1 MLALLSIVSRFT
13 LSGFFLL
20 LAQLYQ
26 ISLVM
31 AEEKDVKLF
40 AEFAPVT
47 TEEWDAVIN
56 VDLKGADYDKKLV
69 WKPLEG
75 FSVRP
80 YYRAEDMKKLDHL
93 QYLPGQFPYVR
104 SNNTN
109 GNAWLVRQEV
119 LVEDVKAANAKALDI
134 LMKGVD
140 SLGFVFNTC
149 KELTAAELDTL
160 LAGISV
166 TAIEVNFVCCCK
178 SRNLASLFIEKMKKD
193 GINLSKVRGSVN
205 YSPLRSLTL
214 NGEWCADEAAAFANT
229 KEMIDGAAALP
240 NFKVLSVDG
249 SIFHNSGST
258 SVQELAF
265 ALAMGNEYM
274 AKLTDMGACATRI
287 AKAIRFN
294 FSVSSNYFMEI
305 AKFRAARMLWAKVLT
320 EYGVCEDSAKA
331 SIHAETSMWNQSV
344 YDPYVNMLRGTTE
357 AMSAAIAGVDSLTV
371 VPFDAAYRKSTDF
384 SDRIARNAQL
394 LLKEESHFDQVVDPS
409 AGSYY
414 IETLTDSI
422 AKAAW
427 ALFQQVEE
435 KGGYVS
441 AFTQGFVQESIKAT
455 AQKRD
460 MNIATRR
467 EIILGTNQYPNFT
480 EVAEA
485 DVTLEAISRAAAKKG
500 KVAESLAPYRGAM
513 AFEALRYKTD
523 KSGKEPKAFMLTIGA
538 LAMRRAR
545 AQFACNFFAC
555 AGLRTIDHNGYA
567 SIEEG
572 VKAALEA
579 KASVVVL
586 CSSDDE
592 YATYAP
598 EAYEMLKGKAIF
610 VVAGAP
616 ACEEELKAKGI
627 TNFINVKSN
636 VLETLKAYQAQLGI

>member
-1 MLALLSIVSRFT
+1 
-13 LSGFFLL
+13 
-20 LAQLYQ
+20 
-26 ISLVM
+26 M
-31 AEEKDVKLF
+31 AEDKDVKLF
-40 AEFAPVT
+40 AEFPPVT
-47 TEEWDAVIN
+47 TAQWDEVIN
-56 VDLKGADYDKKLV
+56 VDLKGADYEKKLV
-69 WKPLEG
+69 WKPMEG

-80 YYRAEDMKKLDHL
+80 YYRAEDLKNLNHL

-109 GNAWLVRQEV
+109 SNAWLVRQEI
-119 LVEDVKAANAKALDI
+119 LVDDVKEANAKALDI

-140 SLGFVFNTC
+140 SLGFVFNSC
-149 KELTAAELDTL
+149 KELSSAELDAL
-160 LAGISV
+160 LEGISV
-166 TAIEVNFVCCCK
+166 CAIEVNFVCCCK
-178 SRNLASLFIEKMKKD
+178 SRHLAKLFIEKMKKD
-193 GINLSKVRGSVN
+193 GVNLANVRGSIN
-205 YSPLRSLTL
+205 YSPLRNLTL
-214 NGEWCADEAAAFANT
+214 EGSWCSDEASAFANT
-229 KEMIDGAAALP
+229 KEMIEAAAVLP
-240 NFKVLSVDG
+240 NFKVVSVDA

-265 ALAMGNEYM
+265 ALSMGNEYL
-274 AKLTDMGACATRI
+274 AKLTDLGACPTMV

-305 AKFRAARMLWAKVLT
+305 AKFRAARMLWAEIVKS
-320 EYGVCEDSAKA
+320 YGVAENDAKM
-331 SIHAETSMWNQSV
+331 SVHAETSKWNQTV

-357 AMSAAIAGVDSLTV
+357 AMSATIAGVDSLTV
-371 VPFDAAYRKSTDF
+371 VPFDACYRKPTEF

-394 LLKEESHFDQVVDPS
+394 LLKEESHFDLVVDPS

-427 ALFQQVEE
+427 ALFKDAED
-435 KGGYVS
+435 KGGYVA
-441 AFTQGFVQESIKAT
+441 AFTQGFVQENIKAT

-467 EIILGTNQYPNFT
+467 DILLGTNQYPNFN

-485 DVTLEAISRAAAKKG
+485 DVTLEAISRAETKKG
-500 KVAESLAPYRGAM
+500 TAAEALALYRGSM

-567 SIEEG
+567 SVEEG

-579 KASVVVL
+579 KADIVVI
-586 CSSDDE
+586 CSSDDD

-616 ACEEELKAKGI
+616 ACEEELKSKGI
-627 TNFINVKSN
+627 TNFISVKSN
-636 VLETLKAYQAQLGI
+636 VLETLKGYQNQLGI

>member
-1 MLALLSIVSRFT
+1 
-13 LSGFFLL
+13 
-20 LAQLYQ
+20 
-26 ISLVM
+26 M
-31 AEEKDVKLF
+31 AEDKDVKLF

-47 TEEWDAVIN
+47 TAEWDAVIN

-80 YYRAEDMKKLDHL
+80 YYRAEDLKKLNHL

-109 GNAWLVRQEV
+109 SNAWLVRQEI
-119 LVEDVKAANAKALDI
+119 LVEDVKAANAKALDV

-140 SLGFVFNTC
+140 SLGFVFNSC

-160 LAGISV
+160 LEGICVS
-166 TAIEVNFVCCCK
+166 AIEVNFVCCCK
-178 SRNLASLFIEKMKKD
+178 SRNLAKLFIEKMKKA
-193 GINLSKVRGSVN
+193 GVNLADVRGSIN
-205 YSPLRSLTL
+205 YSPLSSLSL
-214 NGEWCADEAAAFANT
+214 NGEWCSDEAAAFANT
-229 KEMIDGAAALP
+229 KEMIEAAATLP

-265 ALAMGNEYM
+265 ALSMGNEYL
-274 AKLTDMGACATRI
+274 AKLTDLGVCATKV

-305 AKFRAARMLWAKVLT
+305 AKFRAARMLWAEIVKS
-320 EYGVCEDSAKA
+320 YGVAENDAKM
-331 SIHAETSMWNQSV
+331 SIHAETSKWNQTI

-357 AMSAAIAGVDSLTV
+357 AMSATIAGVDSLTV
-371 VPFDAAYRKSTDF
+371 VPFDAAYRQPTEF

-394 LLKEESHFDQVVDPS
+394 LLKEEAHFDLVVDPS

-427 ALFQQVEE
+427 ELFKQAEE
-435 KGGYVS
+435 KGGYVA
-441 AFTQGFVQESIKAT
+441 AFTAGFVQETIKAT

-467 EIILGTNQYPNFT
+467 DILLGTNQYPNFT

-485 DVTLEAISRAAAKKG
+485 EVTLEAITRAEAKKG
-500 KVAESLAPYRGAM
+500 AVAESLAPYRGAM
-513 AFEALRYKTD
+513 AFEALRFKTD

-567 SIEEG
+567 SVEEG

-579 KASVVVL
+579 KADVVVI

-592 YATYAP
+592 YTTYAP

-627 TNFINVKSN
+627 TNFISVKSN
-636 VLETLKAYQAQLGI
+636 VLETLKGYQKELGI

>member
-1 MLALLSIVSRFT
+1 
-13 LSGFFLL
+13 
-20 LAQLYQ
+20 
-26 ISLVM
+26 M
-31 AEEKDVKLF
+31 AEDKDVKLF

-47 TEEWDAVIN
+47 TAEWDAVIN

-80 YYRAEDMKKLDHL
+80 YYRAEDLKKLNHL

-109 GNAWLVRQEV
+109 SNAWLVRQEI
-119 LVEDVKAANAKALDI
+119 LVEDVKAANAKALDV

-140 SLGFVFNTC
+140 SLGFVFNSC

-160 LAGISV
+160 LEGICVS
-166 TAIEVNFVCCCK
+166 AIEVNFVCCCK
-178 SRNLASLFIEKMKKD
+178 SRNLAKLFIEKMKKA
-193 GINLSKVRGSVN
+193 GVNLADVRGSIN
-205 YSPLRSLTL
+205 YSPLSSLSL
-214 NGEWCADEAAAFANT
+214 NGEWCSDEVAAFANT
-229 KEMIDGAAALP
+229 KEMIEAAATLP

-249 SIFHNSGST
+249 SIFHNSGAT

-265 ALAMGNEYM
+265 ALSMGNEYL
-274 AKLTDMGACATRI
+274 AKLTDLGVCATKV

-305 AKFRAARMLWAKVLT
+305 AKFRAARMLWAEIVKS
-320 EYGVCEDSAKA
+320 YGVAENDAKM
-331 SIHAETSMWNQSV
+331 SIHAETSKWNQTI

-357 AMSAAIAGVDSLTV
+357 AMSATIAGVDSLTV
-371 VPFDAAYRKSTDF
+371 VPFDAAYRQPTEF

-394 LLKEESHFDQVVDPS
+394 LLKEEAHFDLVVDPS

-427 ALFQQVEE
+427 ELFKQAEE
-435 KGGYVS
+435 KGGYVA
-441 AFTQGFVQESIKAT
+441 AFTAGFVQETIKAT

-467 EIILGTNQYPNFT
+467 DILLGTNQYPNFT

-485 DVTLEAISRAAAKKG
+485 EVTLEAITRAEAKKG
-500 KVAESLAPYRGAM
+500 AVAETLAPYRGAM
-513 AFEALRYKTD
+513 AFEALRFKTD

-567 SIEEG
+567 SVEEG

-579 KASVVVL
+579 KADVVVI

-592 YATYAP
+592 YTTYAP

-627 TNFINVKSN
+627 TNFISVKSN
-636 VLETLKAYQAQLGI
+636 VLETLKGYQKELGI

>member
-1 MLALLSIVSRFT
+1 
-13 LSGFFLL
+13 
-20 LAQLYQ
+20 
-26 ISLVM
+26 M
-31 AEEKDVKLF
+31 AEDKDVKLF

-47 TEEWDAVIN
+47 TAEWDAVIN

-80 YYRAEDMKKLDHL
+80 YYRAEDLKKLNHL

-109 GNAWLVRQEV
+109 SNAWLVRQEI
-119 LVEDVKAANAKALDI
+119 LVEDVKAANAKALDV

-140 SLGFVFNTC
+140 SLGFVFNSC

-160 LAGISV
+160 LEGICVS
-166 TAIEVNFVCCCK
+166 AIEVNFVCCCK
-178 SRNLASLFIEKMKKD
+178 SRNLAKLFIEKMKKA
-193 GINLSKVRGSVN
+193 GVNLADVRGSIN
-205 YSPLRSLTL
+205 YSPLSSLSL
-214 NGEWCADEAAAFANT
+214 NGEWCSDEAAAFANT
-229 KEMIDGAAALP
+229 KEMIEAAATLP

-249 SIFHNSGST
+249 SIFHNSGAT

-265 ALAMGNEYM
+265 ALSMGNEYL
-274 AKLTDMGACATRI
+274 AKLTDLGACATMVT
-287 AKAIRFN
+287 KAIRFN

-305 AKFRAARMLWAKVLT
+305 AKFRAARMLWAEIVKS
-320 EYGVCEDSAKA
+320 YGVAENDAKM
-331 SIHAETSMWNQSV
+331 SIHAETSKWNQTI

-357 AMSAAIAGVDSLTV
+357 AMSATIAGVDSLTV
-371 VPFDAAYRKSTDF
+371 VPFDAAYRQPTEF

-394 LLKEESHFDQVVDPS
+394 LLKEEAHFDLVVDPS

-427 ALFQQVEE
+427 ELFKQAEE
-435 KGGYVS
+435 KGGYVA
-441 AFTQGFVQESIKAT
+441 AFTAGFVQETIKAT

-467 EIILGTNQYPNFT
+467 DILLGTNQYPNFT

-485 DVTLEAISRAAAKKG
+485 EVTLEAITRAEAKKG
-500 KVAESLAPYRGAM
+500 AVAESLAPYRGAM
-513 AFEALRYKTD
+513 AFEALRFKTD

-567 SIEEG
+567 SVEEG

-579 KASVVVL
+579 KADVVVI

-592 YATYAP
+592 YTTYAP

-627 TNFINVKSN
+627 TNFISVKSN
-636 VLETLKAYQAQLGI
+636 VLETLKGYQTQLGI

>member
-1 MLALLSIVSRFT
+1 
-13 LSGFFLL
+13 
-20 LAQLYQ
+20 
-26 ISLVM
+26 M

-56 VDLKGADYDKKLV
+56 VDLKGADYEKKLV

-80 YYRAEDMKKLDHL
+80 YYRAEDMKNLEHL

-109 GNAWLVRQEV
+109 SNAWLVRQDI

-140 SLGFVFNTC
+140 SLGFVFNSC
-149 KELTAAELDTL
+149 NELTAAELDTL

-166 TAIEVNFVCCCK
+166 VAVEVNFVCCCK
-178 SRNLASLFIEKMKKD
+178 SRNLTQLFIAKMKKD
-193 GINLSKVRGSVN
+193 GVNLAQVRGSIN
-205 YSPLRSLTL
+205 YSPLRNLTL
-214 NGEWCADEAAAFANT
+214 SGAWCADEAAAFANT
-229 KEMIDGAAALP
+229 KVMIEEAAALP
-240 NFKVLSVDG
+240 RFKVLSVDG
-249 SIFHNSGST
+249 SVFHNSGST

-265 ALAMGNEYM
+265 ALAMGNEYL
-274 AKLTDMGACATRI
+274 AKLTDLGACATSV

-320 EYGVCEDSAKA
+320 EYGVSECDAKA
-331 SIHAETSMWNQSV
+331 SIHAETSRWNQTV

-371 VPFDAAYRKSTDF
+371 VPFDAAYRNTTEF

-414 IETLTDSI
+414 IETLTASI

-427 ALFQQVEE
+427 ALFQEVEE
-435 KGGYVS
+435 KGGYVA
-441 AFTQGFVQESIKAT
+441 AFTAGFVQSAIKAT

-467 EIILGTNQYPNFT
+467 DTVLGTNQYPNFT
-480 EVAEA
+480 EVVEA
-485 DVTLEAISRAAAKKG
+485 DVTLEAITRAEATKG
-500 KVAESLAPYRGAM
+500 AVAESLVPYRGAM

-567 SIEEG
+567 SVEEG
-572 VKAALEA
+572 VNAALEA
-579 KASVVVL
+579 KADVVVI

-592 YATYAP
+592 YPTYAP

-627 TNFINVKSN
+627 TNFISVKSN
-636 VLETLKAYQAQLGI
+636 VLETLKGYQTQLGI

>member
-1 MLALLSIVSRFT
+1 
-13 LSGFFLL
+13 
-20 LAQLYQ
+20 
-26 ISLVM
+26 M
-31 AEEKDVKLF
+31 AEDKDVKLF

-47 TEEWDAVIN
+47 TAEWDAVIN

-80 YYRAEDMKKLDHL
+80 YYRAEDLKKLNHL

-109 GNAWLVRQEV
+109 SNAWLVRQEI
-119 LVEDVKAANAKALDI
+119 LVEDVKAANAKALDV

-140 SLGFVFNTC
+140 SLGFVFNSC

-160 LAGISV
+160 LEGICVS
-166 TAIEVNFVCCCK
+166 AIEVNFVCCCK
-178 SRNLASLFIEKMKKD
+178 SRNLAKLFIEKMKKA
-193 GINLSKVRGSVN
+193 GVNLADVRGSIN
-205 YSPLRSLTL
+205 YSPLSSLSL
-214 NGEWCADEAAAFANT
+214 NGEWCSDEAAAFANT
-229 KEMIDGAAALP
+229 KEMIEAAATLP

-249 SIFHNSGST
+249 SIFHNSGAT

-265 ALAMGNEYM
+265 ALSMGNEYL
-274 AKLTDMGACATRI
+274 AKLTDLGICASKV

-305 AKFRAARMLWAKVLT
+305 AKFRAARMLWAEIVKS
-320 EYGVCEDSAKA
+320 YGVAENDAKM
-331 SIHAETSMWNQSV
+331 SIHAETSKWNQTI

-357 AMSAAIAGVDSLTV
+357 AMSATIAGVDSLTV
-371 VPFDAAYRKSTDF
+371 VPFDAAYRQPTEF

-394 LLKEESHFDQVVDPS
+394 LLKEEAHFDLVVDPS

-427 ALFQQVEE
+427 ELFKQAEE
-435 KGGYVS
+435 KGGYVA
-441 AFTQGFVQESIKAT
+441 AFTAGFVQETIKAT

-467 EIILGTNQYPNFT
+467 DILLGTNQYPNFT

-485 DVTLEAISRAAAKKG
+485 EVTLEAITRAEAKKG
-500 KVAESLAPYRGAM
+500 AVAETLAPYRGAM
-513 AFEALRYKTD
+513 AFEALRFKTD

-567 SIEEG
+567 SVEEG

-579 KASVVVL
+579 KADVVVI

-592 YATYAP
+592 YTTYAP

-627 TNFINVKSN
+627 TNFISVKSN
-636 VLETLKAYQAQLGI
+636 VLETLKGYQKELGI

>member
-1 MLALLSIVSRFT
+1 
-13 LSGFFLL
+13 
-20 LAQLYQ
+20 
-26 ISLVM
+26 M
-31 AEEKDVKLF
+31 AEDKDVKLF

-47 TEEWDAVIN
+47 TAEWDAVIN

-80 YYRAEDMKKLDHL
+80 YYRAEDLKKLNHL

-109 GNAWLVRQEV
+109 SNAWLVRQEI
-119 LVEDVKAANAKALDI
+119 LVEDVKAANAKALDV

-140 SLGFVFNTC
+140 SLGFVFNSC

-160 LAGISV
+160 LEGICVS
-166 TAIEVNFVCCCK
+166 AIEVNFVCCCK
-178 SRNLASLFIEKMKKD
+178 SRNLAKLFIEKMKKA
-193 GINLSKVRGSVN
+193 GVNLADVRGSIN
-205 YSPLRSLTL
+205 YSPLSSLSL
-214 NGEWCADEAAAFANT
+214 NGEWCSDEAAAFANT
-229 KEMIDGAAALP
+229 KEMIEAAATLP

-249 SIFHNSGST
+249 SIFHNSGAT

-265 ALAMGNEYM
+265 ALSMGNEYL
-274 AKLTDMGACATRI
+274 AKLTDLGACATMVT
-287 AKAIRFN
+287 KAIRFN

-305 AKFRAARMLWAKVLT
+305 AKFRAARMLWAEIVKS
-320 EYGVCEDSAKA
+320 YGVAENDAKM
-331 SIHAETSMWNQSV
+331 SIHAETSKWNQTI

-357 AMSAAIAGVDSLTV
+357 AMSATIAGVDSLTV
-371 VPFDAAYRKSTDF
+371 VPFDAAYRQPTEF

-394 LLKEESHFDQVVDPS
+394 LLKEEAHFDLVVDPS

-427 ALFQQVEE
+427 ELFKQAEE
-435 KGGYVS
+435 KGGYVA
-441 AFTQGFVQESIKAT
+441 AFTAGFVQETIKAT

-467 EIILGTNQYPNFT
+467 DILLGTNQYPNFT

-485 DVTLEAISRAAAKKG
+485 EVTLEAITRAEAKKG
-500 KVAESLAPYRGAM
+500 AVAESLAPYRGAM
-513 AFEALRYKTD
+513 AFEALRFKTD

-567 SIEEG
+567 SVEEG

-579 KASVVVL
+579 KADVVVI

-592 YATYAP
+592 YTTYAP

-627 TNFINVKSN
+627 TNFISVKSN
-636 VLETLKAYQAQLGI
+636 VLETLKGYQAELGI

>member
-1 MLALLSIVSRFT
+1 
-13 LSGFFLL
+13 
-20 LAQLYQ
+20 
-26 ISLVM
+26 M
-31 AEEKDVKLF
+31 AEDKDVKLF

-47 TEEWDAVIN
+47 TAEWDAVIN

-80 YYRAEDMKKLDHL
+80 YYRAEDLKKLNHL

-109 GNAWLVRQEV
+109 SNAWLVRQEI
-119 LVEDVKAANAKALDI
+119 LVEDVKAANAKALDV

-140 SLGFVFNTC
+140 SLGFVFNSC

-160 LAGISV
+160 LEGICVS
-166 TAIEVNFVCCCK
+166 AIEVNFVCCCK
-178 SRNLASLFIEKMKKD
+178 SRNLATLFIEKMKKA
-193 GINLSKVRGSVN
+193 GVNLADVRGSIN
-205 YSPLRSLTL
+205 YSPLSSLSL
-214 NGEWCADEAAAFANT
+214 NGEWCSDEAAAFANT
-229 KEMIDGAAALP
+229 KEMIEAAATLP

-265 ALAMGNEYM
+265 ALSMGNEYL
-274 AKLTDMGACATRI
+274 AKLTDLGVCATKV

-305 AKFRAARMLWAKVLT
+305 AKFRAARMLWAEIVKS
-320 EYGVCEDSAKA
+320 YGVAENDAKM
-331 SIHAETSMWNQSV
+331 SIHAETSKWNQTI

-357 AMSAAIAGVDSLTV
+357 AMSATIAGVDSLTV
-371 VPFDAAYRKSTDF
+371 VPFDAAYRQPTEF

-394 LLKEESHFDQVVDPS
+394 LLKEEAHFDLVVDPS

-427 ALFQQVEE
+427 ELFKQAEE
-435 KGGYVS
+435 KGGYVA
-441 AFTQGFVQESIKAT
+441 AFTAGFVQETIKAT

-467 EIILGTNQYPNFT
+467 DILLGTNQYPNFT

-485 DVTLEAISRAAAKKG
+485 EVTLEAITRAEAKKG
-500 KVAESLAPYRGAM
+500 AVAETLAPYRGAM
-513 AFEALRYKTD
+513 AFEALRFKTD

-567 SIEEG
+567 SVEEG

-579 KASVVVL
+579 KADVVVI

-592 YATYAP
+592 YTTYAP

-627 TNFINVKSN
+627 TNFISVKSN
-636 VLETLKAYQAQLGI
+636 VLETLKGYQKELGI

>member
-1 MLALLSIVSRFT
+1 
-13 LSGFFLL
+13 
-20 LAQLYQ
+20 
-26 ISLVM
+26 M
-31 AEEKDVKLF
+31 AEDKDVKLF

-47 TEEWDAVIN
+47 TAEWDAVIN

-80 YYRAEDMKKLDHL
+80 YYRAEDLKKLNHL

-109 GNAWLVRQEV
+109 SNAWLVRQEI
-119 LVEDVKAANAKALDI
+119 LVEDVKAANAKALDV

-140 SLGFVFNTC
+140 SLGFVFNSC

-160 LAGISV
+160 LEGICVS
-166 TAIEVNFVCCCK
+166 AIEVNFVCCCK
-178 SRNLASLFIEKMKKD
+178 SRNLAKLFIEKMKKA
-193 GINLSKVRGSVN
+193 GVNLADVRGSIN
-205 YSPLRSLTL
+205 YSPLSSLSL
-214 NGEWCADEAAAFANT
+214 NGEWCSDEAAAFANT
-229 KEMIDGAAALP
+229 KEMIEAAATLP

-249 SIFHNSGST
+249 NIFHNSGAT

-265 ALAMGNEYM
+265 ALSMGNEYL
-274 AKLTDMGACATRI
+274 AKLTDLGVCATKV

-305 AKFRAARMLWAKVLT
+305 AKFRAARMLWAEIVKS
-320 EYGVCEDSAKA
+320 YGVAENDAKM
-331 SIHAETSMWNQSV
+331 SIHAETSKWNQTI

-357 AMSAAIAGVDSLTV
+357 AMSATIAGVDSLTV
-371 VPFDAAYRKSTDF
+371 VPFDAAYRQPTEF

-394 LLKEESHFDQVVDPS
+394 LLKEEAHFDLVVDPS

-427 ALFQQVEE
+427 ELFKQAEE
-435 KGGYVS
+435 KGGYVA
-441 AFTQGFVQESIKAT
+441 AFTAGFVQETIKAT

-467 EIILGTNQYPNFT
+467 DILLGTNQYPNFT

-485 DVTLEAISRAAAKKG
+485 EVTLEAITRAEAKKG
-500 KVAESLAPYRGAM
+500 AVAETLAPYRGAM
-513 AFEALRYKTD
+513 AFEALRFKTD

-567 SIEEG
+567 SVEEG

-579 KASVVVL
+579 KADVVVI

-592 YATYAP
+592 YTTYAP

-627 TNFINVKSN
+627 TNFISVKSN
-636 VLETLKAYQAQLGI
+636 VLETLKGYQKELGI

>member
-1 MLALLSIVSRFT
+1 
-13 LSGFFLL
+13 
-20 LAQLYQ
+20 
-26 ISLVM
+26 M
-31 AEEKDVKLF
+31 AEDKDVKLF

-47 TEEWDAVIN
+47 TAEWDAVIN

-80 YYRAEDMKKLDHL
+80 YYRAEDLKKLNHL

-109 GNAWLVRQEV
+109 SNAWLVRQEI
-119 LVEDVKAANAKALDI
+119 LVEDVKAANAKALDV

-140 SLGFVFNTC
+140 SLGFVFNSC

-160 LAGISV
+160 LEGICVS
-166 TAIEVNFVCCCK
+166 AIEVNFVCCCK
-178 SRNLASLFIEKMKKD
+178 SRNLAKLFIEKMKKA
-193 GINLSKVRGSVN
+193 GVNLADVRGSIN
-205 YSPLRSLTL
+205 YSPLSSLSL
-214 NGEWCADEAAAFANT
+214 NGEWCSDEAAAFANT
-229 KEMIDGAAALP
+229 KEMIEAAATLP

-249 SIFHNSGST
+249 SIFHNSGAT

-265 ALAMGNEYM
+265 ALSMGNEYL
-274 AKLTDMGACATRI
+274 AKLTDLGVCATKV

-305 AKFRAARMLWAKVLT
+305 AKFRAARMLWAEIVKS
-320 EYGVCEDSAKA
+320 YGVAENDAKM
-331 SIHAETSMWNQSV
+331 SIHAETSKWNQTI

-357 AMSAAIAGVDSLTV
+357 AMSATIAGVDSLTV
-371 VPFDAAYRKSTDF
+371 VPFDAAYRQPTEF

-394 LLKEESHFDQVVDPS
+394 LLKEEAHFDLVVDPS

-427 ALFQQVEE
+427 ELFKQAEE
-435 KGGYVS
+435 KGGYVA
-441 AFTQGFVQESIKAT
+441 AFTAGFVQETIKAT

-467 EIILGTNQYPNFT
+467 DILLGTNQYPNFT

-485 DVTLEAISRAAAKKG
+485 EVTLEAITRAEAKKG
-500 KVAESLAPYRGAM
+500 AVAESLAPYRGAM
-513 AFEALRYKTD
+513 AFEALRFKTD

-567 SIEEG
+567 SVEEG

-579 KASVVVL
+579 KADVVVI

-592 YATYAP
+592 YTTYAP

-627 TNFINVKSN
+627 TNFISVKSN
-636 VLETLKAYQAQLGI
+636 VLETLKGYQKELGI

>member
-1 MLALLSIVSRFT
+1 
-13 LSGFFLL
+13 
-20 LAQLYQ
+20 
-26 ISLVM
+26 M
-31 AEEKDVKLF
+31 AEDKDVKLF

-47 TEEWDAVIN
+47 TAEWDAVIN

-80 YYRAEDMKKLDHL
+80 YYRAEDLKKLNHL

-109 GNAWLVRQEV
+109 SNAWLVRQEI
-119 LVEDVKAANAKALDI
+119 LVEDVKAANAKALDV

-140 SLGFVFNTC
+140 SLGFVFNSC

-160 LAGISV
+160 LEGICVS
-166 TAIEVNFVCCCK
+166 AIEVNFVCCCK
-178 SRNLASLFIEKMKKD
+178 SRNLAKLFIEKMKKA
-193 GINLSKVRGSVN
+193 GVNLADVRGSIN
-205 YSPLRSLTL
+205 YSPLSSLSL
-214 NGEWCADEAAAFANT
+214 NGEWCSDEAAAFANT
-229 KEMIDGAAALP
+229 KEMIEAAATLP

-265 ALAMGNEYM
+265 ALSMGNEYL
-274 AKLTDMGACATRI
+274 AKLTDLGACATMV

-305 AKFRAARMLWAKVLT
+305 AKFRAARMLWAEIVKS
-320 EYGVCEDSAKA
+320 YGVAENDAKM
-331 SIHAETSMWNQSV
+331 SIHAETSKWNQTI

-357 AMSAAIAGVDSLTV
+357 AMSATIAGVDSLTV
-371 VPFDAAYRKSTDF
+371 VPFDAAYRQPTEF

-394 LLKEESHFDQVVDPS
+394 LLKEEAHFDLVVDPS

-427 ALFQQVEE
+427 ELFKQAEE
-435 KGGYVS
+435 KGGYVA
-441 AFTQGFVQESIKAT
+441 AFTAGFVQETIKAT

-467 EIILGTNQYPNFT
+467 DILLGTNQYPNFT

-485 DVTLEAISRAAAKKG
+485 EVTLEAITRAEAKKG
-500 KVAESLAPYRGAM
+500 AVAESLAPYRGAM
-513 AFEALRYKTD
+513 AFEALRFKTD

-567 SIEEG
+567 SVEEG

-579 KASVVVL
+579 KADVVVI

-592 YATYAP
+592 YTTYAP

-627 TNFINVKSN
+627 TNFISVKSN
-636 VLETLKAYQAQLGI
+636 VLETLKGYQKELGI

>member
-1 MLALLSIVSRFT
+1 
-13 LSGFFLL
+13 
-20 LAQLYQ
+20 
-26 ISLVM
+26 M
-31 AEEKDVKLF
+31 AEDKDVKLF

-47 TEEWDAVIN
+47 TAEWDAVIN

-80 YYRAEDMKKLDHL
+80 YYRAEDLKKLNHL

-109 GNAWLVRQEV
+109 SNAWLVRQEI
-119 LVEDVKAANAKALDI
+119 LVEDVKAANAKALDV

-140 SLGFVFNTC
+140 SLGFVFNSC

-160 LAGISV
+160 LEGICVS
-166 TAIEVNFVCCCK
+166 AIEVNFVCCCK
-178 SRNLASLFIEKMKKD
+178 SRNLAKLFIEKMKKA
-193 GINLSKVRGSVN
+193 GVNLADVRGSIN
-205 YSPLRSLTL
+205 YSPLSSLSL
-214 NGEWCADEAAAFANT
+214 NGEWCSDEAAAFANT
-229 KEMIDGAAALP
+229 KEMIEAAATLP

-249 SIFHNSGST
+249 SIFHNSGAT

-265 ALAMGNEYM
+265 ALSMGNEYL
-274 AKLTDMGACATRI
+274 AKLTDLGVCATKV

-305 AKFRAARMLWAKVLT
+305 AKFRAARMLWAEIVKS
-320 EYGVCEDSAKA
+320 YGVAENDAKM
-331 SIHAETSMWNQSV
+331 SIHAETSKWNQTI

-357 AMSAAIAGVDSLTV
+357 AMSATIAGVDSLTV
-371 VPFDAAYRKSTDF
+371 VPFDAAYRQPTEF

-394 LLKEESHFDQVVDPS
+394 LLKEEAHFDLVVDPS

-427 ALFQQVEE
+427 ELFKQAEE
-435 KGGYVS
+435 KGGYVA
-441 AFTQGFVQESIKAT
+441 AFTAGFVQETIKAT

-467 EIILGTNQYPNFT
+467 DILLGTNQYPNFT

-485 DVTLEAISRAAAKKG
+485 EVTLEAITRAEAKKG
-500 KVAESLAPYRGAM
+500 AVAETLAPYRGAM
-513 AFEALRYKTD
+513 AFEALRFKTD

-567 SIEEG
+567 SVEEG

-579 KASVVVL
+579 KADVVVI

-592 YATYAP
+592 YTTYAP

-627 TNFINVKSN
+627 TNFISVKSN
-636 VLETLKAYQAQLGI
+636 VLETLKGYQKELGI

>member
-1 MLALLSIVSRFT
+1 
-13 LSGFFLL
+13 
-20 LAQLYQ
+20 
-26 ISLVM
+26 M

-40 AEFAPVT
+40 TEFAPVT

-80 YYRAEDMKKLDHL
+80 YYRAEDLKNLEHL
-93 QYLPGQFPYVR
+93 KYLPGQFPYVR
-104 SNNTN
+104 SNSTN
-109 GNAWLVRQEV
+109 GNAWLVRQDI
-119 LVEDVKAANAKALDI
+119 LVEDVKTANAKALDV
-134 LMKGVD
+134 LMKGVE
-140 SLGFVFNTC
+140 SLGFVFKSC
-149 KELTAAELDTL
+149 SELTAAELDTL
-160 LAGISV
+160 LNGICV
-166 TAIEVNFVCCCK
+166 EAIEVNFVSCCK
-178 SRNLASLFIEKMKKD
+178 SRHLAKLFIEKAKKD
-193 GINLSKVRGSVN
+193 GINLAEVRGSIN

-214 NGEWCADEAAAFANT
+214 SGSWCSDEATAFANT
-229 KEMIDGAAALP
+229 KEMIEAAAALP
-240 NFKVLSVDG
+240 SFKVLSVDG
-249 SIFHNSGST
+249 TAFHNAGST
-258 SVQELAF
+258 TVQELAF
-265 ALAMGNEYM
+265 ALSMGNEYL
-274 AKLTDMGACATRI
+274 AKLTDLGVCATSV
-287 AKAIRFN
+287 ANAIRFN
-294 FSVSSNYFMEI
+294 FAVGASYFMEI
-305 AKFRAARMLWAKVLT
+305 AKFRAARLLWSKVLT
-320 EYGVCEDSAKA
+320 EYGVAENDAKA
-331 SIHAETSMWNQSV
+331 SIHAETSKWNQTV

-371 VPFDAAYRKSTDF
+371 VPFDASYRNTTEF

-414 IETLTDSI
+414 IENLTDSI

-435 KGGYVS
+435 KGGYTA
-441 AFTQGFVQESIKAT
+441 AFAQGFVQSTIKAT

-467 EIILGTNQYPNFT
+467 DILLGTNQYPNFA

-485 DVTLEAISRAAAKKG
+485 DVTSEAITRAEAKKG
-500 KVAESLAPYRGAM
+500 TVAEALAPYRGAM
-513 AFEALRYKTD
+513 AFEELRYKTD
-523 KSGKEPKAFMLTIGA
+523 KSGKEPKAFMFTIGA

-567 SIEEG
+567 SVQEG
-572 VKAALEA
+572 VNAALEA
-579 KASVVVL
+579 KADIVVI

-598 EAYEMLKGKAIF
+598 EAYELLKGKAVF

-627 TNFINVKSN
+627 TNFISVKSN
-636 VLETLKAYQAQLGI
+636 VLETLKGYQAQLGI

>member
-1 MLALLSIVSRFT
+1 
-13 LSGFFLL
+13 
-20 LAQLYQ
+20 
-26 ISLVM
+26 M
-31 AEEKDVKLF
+31 AEDKDVKLF

-47 TEEWDAVIN
+47 TAEWDAVIN

-80 YYRAEDMKKLDHL
+80 YYRAEDLKKLNHL

-109 GNAWLVRQEV
+109 SNAWLVRQEI
-119 LVEDVKAANAKALDI
+119 LVEDVKAANAKALDV

-140 SLGFVFNTC
+140 SLGFVFNSC

-160 LAGISV
+160 LEGICVS
-166 TAIEVNFVCCCK
+166 AIEVNFVCCCK
-178 SRNLASLFIEKMKKD
+178 SRNLAKLFIEKMKKA
-193 GINLSKVRGSVN
+193 GVNLADVRGSIN
-205 YSPLRSLTL
+205 YSPLSSLSL
-214 NGEWCADEAAAFANT
+214 NGEWCSDEAAAFANT
-229 KEMIDGAAALP
+229 KEMIEAAATLP

-265 ALAMGNEYM
+265 ALSMGNEYL
-274 AKLTDMGACATRI
+274 AKLTDLGVCATKV

-305 AKFRAARMLWAKVLT
+305 AKFRAARMLWAEIVKS
-320 EYGVCEDSAKA
+320 YGVAENDAKM
-331 SIHAETSMWNQSV
+331 SIHAETSKWNQTI

-357 AMSAAIAGVDSLTV
+357 AMSATIAGVDSLTV
-371 VPFDAAYRKSTDF
+371 VPFDAAYRQPTEF

-394 LLKEESHFDQVVDPS
+394 LLKEEAHFDLVVDPS

-427 ALFQQVEE
+427 ELFKQAEE
-435 KGGYVS
+435 KGGYVA
-441 AFTQGFVQESIKAT
+441 AFTAGFVQETIKAT

-467 EIILGTNQYPNFT
+467 DILLGTNQYPNFT

-485 DVTLEAISRAAAKKG
+485 EVTLEAITRAEAKKG
-500 KVAESLAPYRGAM
+500 AVAETLAPYRGAM
-513 AFEALRYKTD
+513 AFEALRFKTD

-567 SIEEG
+567 SVEEG

-579 KASVVVL
+579 KADVVVI

-592 YATYAP
+592 YTTYAP

-627 TNFINVKSN
+627 TNFISVKSN
-636 VLETLKAYQAQLGI
+636 VLETLKGYQKELGI

>member
-1 MLALLSIVSRFT
+1 
-13 LSGFFLL
+13 
-20 LAQLYQ
+20 
-26 ISLVM
+26 M
-31 AEEKDVKLF
+31 AEDKDVKLF

-47 TEEWDAVIN
+47 TAEWDAVIN

-80 YYRAEDMKKLDHL
+80 YYRAEDLKKLNHL

-109 GNAWLVRQEV
+109 SNAWLVRQEI
-119 LVEDVKAANAKALDI
+119 LVEDVKAANAKALDV

-140 SLGFVFNTC
+140 SLGFVFNSC

-160 LAGISV
+160 LEGICVS
-166 TAIEVNFVCCCK
+166 AIEVNFVCCCK
-178 SRNLASLFIEKMKKD
+178 SRNLAKLFIEKMKKA
-193 GINLSKVRGSVN
+193 GVNLADVRGSIN
-205 YSPLRSLTL
+205 YSPLSSLSL
-214 NGEWCADEAAAFANT
+214 NGEWCSDEAAAFANT
-229 KEMIDGAAALP
+229 KEMIEAAATLP

-265 ALAMGNEYM
+265 ALSMGNEYL
-274 AKLTDMGACATRI
+274 AKLTDLGICASKV

-305 AKFRAARMLWAKVLT
+305 AKFRAARMLWAEIVKN
-320 EYGVCEDSAKA
+320 YGVAENDAKM
-331 SIHAETSMWNQSV
+331 SIHAETSKWNQTI

-357 AMSAAIAGVDSLTV
+357 AMSATIAGVDSLTV
-371 VPFDAAYRKSTDF
+371 VPFDAAYRQPTEF

-394 LLKEESHFDQVVDPS
+394 LLKEEAHFDLVVDPS

-427 ALFQQVEE
+427 ELFKQAEE
-435 KGGYVS
+435 KGGYVA
-441 AFTQGFVQESIKAT
+441 AFTAGFVQETIKAT

-467 EIILGTNQYPNFT
+467 DILLGTNQYPNFT

-485 DVTLEAISRAAAKKG
+485 EVTLEAITRAEAKKG
-500 KVAESLAPYRGAM
+500 AVAETLAPYRGAM
-513 AFEALRYKTD
+513 AFEALRFKTD

-567 SIEEG
+567 SVEEG

-579 KASVVVL
+579 KADVVVI

-592 YATYAP
+592 YTTYAP

-627 TNFINVKSN
+627 TNFISVKSN
-636 VLETLKAYQAQLGI
+636 VLETLKGYQKELGI

>member
-1 MLALLSIVSRFT
+1 
-13 LSGFFLL
+13 
-20 LAQLYQ
+20 
-26 ISLVM
+26 M
-31 AEEKDVKLF
+31 AEDKDVKLF

-47 TEEWDAVIN
+47 TAEWDAVIN

-80 YYRAEDMKKLDHL
+80 YYRAEDLKKLNHL

-109 GNAWLVRQEV
+109 SNAWLVRQEI
-119 LVEDVKAANAKALDI
+119 LVEDVKAANAKALDV

-140 SLGFVFNTC
+140 SLGFVFNSC

-160 LAGISV
+160 LEGICVS
-166 TAIEVNFVCCCK
+166 AIEVNFVCCCK
-178 SRNLASLFIEKMKKD
+178 SRNLAKLFIEKMKKA
-193 GINLSKVRGSVN
+193 GVNLADVRGSIN
-205 YSPLRSLTL
+205 YSPLSSLSL
-214 NGEWCADEAAAFANT
+214 NGEWCSDEAAAFANT
-229 KEMIDGAAALP
+229 KEMIEAAATLP

-265 ALAMGNEYM
+265 ALSMGNEYL
-274 AKLTDMGACATRI
+274 AKLTDLGICASKV

-305 AKFRAARMLWAKVLT
+305 AKFRAARMLWAEIVKS
-320 EYGVCEDSAKA
+320 YGVAENDAKM
-331 SIHAETSMWNQSV
+331 SIHAETSKWNQTI

-357 AMSAAIAGVDSLTV
+357 AMSATIAGVDSLTV
-371 VPFDAAYRKSTDF
+371 VPFDAAYRQPTEF

-394 LLKEESHFDQVVDPS
+394 LLKEEAHFDLVVDPS

-427 ALFQQVEE
+427 ELFKQAEE
-435 KGGYVS
+435 KGGYVA
-441 AFTQGFVQESIKAT
+441 AFTAGFVQETIKAT

-467 EIILGTNQYPNFT
+467 DILLGTNQYPNFT

-485 DVTLEAISRAAAKKG
+485 EVTLEAITRAEAKKG
-500 KVAESLAPYRGAM
+500 AVAESLAPYRGAM
-513 AFEALRYKTD
+513 AFEALRFKTD

-567 SIEEG
+567 SVEEG

-579 KASVVVL
+579 KADVVVI

-592 YATYAP
+592 YTTYAP

-627 TNFINVKSN
+627 TNFISVKSN
-636 VLETLKAYQAQLGI
+636 VLETLKGYQKELGI

>member
-1 MLALLSIVSRFT
+1 
-13 LSGFFLL
+13 
-20 LAQLYQ
+20 
-26 ISLVM
+26 M
-31 AEEKDVKLF
+31 AEDKDVKLF

-47 TEEWDAVIN
+47 TAEWDAVIN

-80 YYRAEDMKKLDHL
+80 YYRAEDLKKLNHL

-109 GNAWLVRQEV
+109 SNAWLVRQEI
-119 LVEDVKAANAKALDI
+119 LVEDVKAANAKALDV

-140 SLGFVFNTC
+140 SLGFVFNSC

-160 LAGISV
+160 LEGICVS
-166 TAIEVNFVCCCK
+166 AIEVNFVCCCK
-178 SRNLASLFIEKMKKD
+178 SRNLAKLFIEKMKKA
-193 GINLSKVRGSVN
+193 GVNLADVRGSIN
-205 YSPLRSLTL
+205 YSPLSSLSL
-214 NGEWCADEAAAFANT
+214 NGEWCSDEAAAFANT
-229 KEMIDGAAALP
+229 KEMIEAAATLP

-249 SIFHNSGST
+249 SIFHNSGAT

-265 ALAMGNEYM
+265 ALSMGNEYL
-274 AKLTDMGACATRI
+274 AKLTDLGICASKV

-305 AKFRAARMLWAKVLT
+305 AKFRAARMLWAEIVKS
-320 EYGVCEDSAKA
+320 YGVAENDAKM
-331 SIHAETSMWNQSV
+331 SIHAETSKWNQTI

-357 AMSAAIAGVDSLTV
+357 AMSATIAGVDSLTV
-371 VPFDAAYRKSTDF
+371 VPFDAAYRQPTEF

-394 LLKEESHFDQVVDPS
+394 LLKEEAHFDLVVDPS

-427 ALFQQVEE
+427 ELFKQAEE
-435 KGGYVS
+435 KGGYVA
-441 AFTQGFVQESIKAT
+441 AFTAGFVQETIKAT

-467 EIILGTNQYPNFT
+467 DILLGTNQYPNFT

-485 DVTLEAISRAAAKKG
+485 EVTLEAITRAEAKKG
-500 KVAESLAPYRGAM
+500 AVAESLAPYRGAM
-513 AFEALRYKTD
+513 AFEALRFKTD

-567 SIEEG
+567 SVEEG

-579 KASVVVL
+579 KADVVVI

-592 YATYAP
+592 YTTYAP

-627 TNFINVKSN
+627 TNFISVKSN
-636 VLETLKAYQAQLGI
+636 VLETLKGYQTQLGI

>member
-1 MLALLSIVSRFT
+1 
-13 LSGFFLL
+13 
-20 LAQLYQ
+20 
-26 ISLVM
+26 M
-31 AEEKDVKLF
+31 AEDKDVKLF
-40 AEFAPVT
+40 AEFAPVST
-47 TEEWDAVIN
+47 AAWDEVIN

-80 YYRAEDMKKLDHL
+80 YYRAEDLKNLDHI

-104 SNNTN
+104 GNKTN
-109 GNAWLVRQEV
+109 GNAWLVRQDV
-119 LVEDVKAANAKALDI
+119 LVEDVKVANAKALDI

-140 SLGFVFNTC
+140 SLSFVFNTC
-149 KELTAAELDTL
+149 NELTAADLDTL
-160 LAGISV
+160 LNGICVSAV
-166 TAIEVNFVCCCK
+166 EINFVCCCK
-178 SRNLASLFIEKMKKD
+178 SRQLAELFIAKMKKD
-193 GINLSKVRGSVN
+193 GVNLASVRGSIN
-205 YSPLRSLTL
+205 YSPLRNLTL
-214 NGEWCADEAAAFANT
+214 NGEWCADEAAAFAGT
-229 KEMIDGAAALP
+229 KEMIEAAAALP
-240 NFKVLSVDG
+240 NFKSVSVDG

-265 ALAMGNEYM
+265 ALAMGNEYV
-274 AKLTDMGACATRI
+274 AKLSDMGICPAKV

-305 AKFRAARMLWAKVLT
+305 AKFRAARMLWAEILKS
-320 EYGVCEDSAKA
+320 YGVSEDCAKM
-331 SIHAETSMWNQSV
+331 SIHAETSKWNQSI

-357 AMSAAIAGVDSLTV
+357 AMSAALAGVDSLTV
-371 VPFDAAYRKSTDF
+371 VPFDAPFRKSTDF

-394 LLKEESHFDQVVDPS
+394 LLKEEAHFDLVVDPS

-414 IETLTDSI
+414 IEELTASI

-427 ALFQQVEE
+427 DLFRQVEE
-435 KGGYVS
+435 KGGYIA
-441 AFTQGFVQESIKAT
+441 AFTQGFIQSSIKAT

-467 EIILGTNQYPNFT
+467 EIILGTNQYPNFN

-485 DVTLEAISRAAAKKG
+485 DVNIESINRSEAKAG

-572 VKAALEA
+572 VKAALDA

-598 EAYEMLKGKAIF
+598 EAYELLKGKAIF

-616 ACEEELKAKGI
+616 TCEEELRAKGI
-627 TNFINVKSN
+627 TNFISVKSN
-636 VLETLKAYQAQLGI
+636 VLETLKAYQAELGI